1 MNILPG
7 GRPPP
12 THGGRSTKSW
22 WSSETFGS
30 FNPGCA
36 LWNGKLMFVGVDSLA
51 AKKKKK
57 EKKKIGKKKRKGRK
71 VT

>member
-1 MNILPG
+1 M
-7 GRPPP
+7 
-12 THGGRSTKSW
+12 
-22 WSSETFGS
+22 
-30 FNPGCA
+30 
-36 LWNGKLMFVGVDSLA
+36 WNGKLMFVGVDSLA